1 MNCIRLLLGSLSVL
15 TFASASA
22 CDSQTKEQSSSST
35 HWVTCETDDDC
46 AAHPSHPACEAG
58 YCVNTS
64 GERLPVS
71 PASGGRASVPEL
83 TGGNAAVG
91 GGGSPASTSGGAAAS
106 GNSGSAAGSG
116 GSVAAGSGGDA
127 GSATEGGASS
137 SGQAGA
143 GGVDCGCLKG
153 GQAPVCGIDGRNY
166 DAICGDECVPV
177 AIACRGQCPCPTGTG
192 GNGGNGG
199 SGGNA
204 GSGGSGI
211 EPGSACSGQ
220 EPYARPDLDKTCEAT
235 SDCFAG
241 RHLVDCCGTTRWV
254 AYSEAARADFEQAE
268 LGCTASCPCPLS
280 PTLTEDGMEIGI
292 DEEAVPECIDGT
304 CMARHPDA
312 VGECLDPGEC
322 IDTDSRSC
330 IVANGPVGNGACR
343 GAGGL
348 CYLCKCA
355 SPDTPIAT
363 PKGYVAISEL
373 RAGDLVYSVDGAAI
387 RAVPLAMIHR
397 NPVKDHEVVEVRLE
411 SGATLAVSAS
421 HPIADGRTFGDLS
434 AGASLGD
441 TRIASVRRIPYA
453 HPFTH
458 DILPDSDTGTYFAA
472 GVRLGSTLRIG
483 PALTPGDR

>member
-1 MNCIRLLLGSLSVL
+1 MNSMRFLFGSLPFLAL
-15 TFASASA
+15 TWPLA

-35 HWVTCETDDDC
+35 HWVTCDTDEDC
-46 AAHPSHPACEAG
+46 AAHPSHPQCDAG
-58 YCVNTS
+58 YCVNAS
-64 GERLPVS
+64 GERLRDD
-71 PASGGRASVPEL
+71 PATGGRASVPGA
-83 TGGNAAVG
+83 TGGNRPVESGGSSASASGSGNGGRAG
-91 GGGSPASTSGGAAAS
+91 GGGDDPGGFGGAT
-106 GNSGSAAGSG
+106 
-116 GSVAAGSGGDA
+116 D
-127 GSATEGGASS
+127 GGASPS
-137 SGQAGA
+137 AQAGT
-143 GGVDCGCLKG
+143 GGVDCGCLRG
-153 GQAPVCGIDGRNY
+153 GQAPVCGADGQNY

-177 AIACRGQCPCPTGTG
+177 AIACRGQCPCTTGTG
-192 GNGGNGG
+192 GNGGR
-199 SGGNA
+199 GGNA

-211 EPGSACSGQ
+211 EPGTACSGQ

-241 RHLVDCCGTTRWV
+241 QHLVDCCGTTRWV

-280 PTLTEDGMEIGI
+280 PTLTEDGMEIGV
-292 DEEAVPECIDGT
+292 DEQAVPECIDGI
-304 CMARHPDA
+304 CLARHPDA

-330 IVANGPVGNGACR
+330 IVADGPVGNGVCR

-348 CYLCKCA
+348 CFLCKCA

-363 PKGYVAISEL
+363 PNGYVAISEL

-397 NPVKDHEVVEVRLE
+397 TPVKNHEVVEVRLE
-411 SGATLAVSAS
+411 SGAILAISAS
-421 HPIADGRTFGDLS
+421 HPIAGGRTFGDLS

-441 TRIASVRRIPYA
+441 TRIASVRRIPYT

-483 PALTPGDR
+483 PALTAADQ